1 MADVFISYARE
12 DGARA
17 EQIARALGAIG
28 LDVFW
33 DTEIPPGKTWADYI
47 EEKLSQSKAM
57 IVLWSAHSTSSQ
69 WVREEARMGR
79 DSGKLIPAML
89 DGAPAPFGFGEVQSA
104 NLSNWNGAANHPDFV
119 RFANAVDA
127 KVHGPD
133 ATPRPIPSAQPQS
146 AASFTAAM
154 SSASDEALSPP
165 GYILKCLR
173 KYFDGKGRA
182 RRLEYWLFF
191 LFQFIAVVI
200 AMIVDIT
207 LFGLN
212 AEGVANVQLFFTI
225 VSLALLCPGLTA
237 TIRRFHDV
245 GLSGW
250 WLLAAYPAVFLFG
263 LGALAIVIVA
273 LIPGKPV
280 ENKYGPPPKPA

>member
-17 EQIARALGAIG
+17 EQIARALGAMG

-57 IVLWSAHSTSSQ
+57 IVLWSAHSTNSQ

-89 DGAPAPFGFGEVQSA
+89 DGTLAPFGFGEVQSA
-104 NLSNWNGAANHPDFV
+104 NLSAWNGAPNHPDFV

-127 KVHGPD
+127 KVRGPN
-133 ATPRPIPSAQPQS
+133 ATPRPIPAAAPQS
-146 AASFTAAM
+146 FAATI
-154 SSASDEALSPP
+154 SSGADEQLSPP

-173 KYFDGKGRA
+173 KYFDGNGRA
-182 RRLEYWLFF
+182 RRLEYWMFG
-191 LFQFIAVVI
+191 LFQFIAWVV
-200 AMIVDIT
+200 AMIIDIS
-207 LFGLN
+207 LFGIN
-212 AEGVANVQLFFTI
+212 AEGVANVQLFFSI
-225 VSLALLCPGLTA
+225 VLFGLAAPSVTV

-250 WLLAAYPAVFLFG
+250 WLLAAYPGIFLFG
-263 LGALAIVIVA
+263 LGALAILIVA

-280 ENKYGPPPKPA
+280 ENKYGPPPKSA